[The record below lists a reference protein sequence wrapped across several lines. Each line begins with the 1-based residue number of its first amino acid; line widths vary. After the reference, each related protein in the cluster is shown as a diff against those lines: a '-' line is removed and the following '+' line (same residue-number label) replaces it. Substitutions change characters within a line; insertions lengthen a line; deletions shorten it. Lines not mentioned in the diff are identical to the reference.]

1 MNTSAQDAARD
12 EMREQLIALIYEKYL
27 YFRTYFGKEDQTALT
42 LKNLILDIRED
53 QAKEIESQNEQMF
66 SY

>member
-12 EMREQLIALIYEKYL
+12 EMREQLVALIYHKYV
-27 YFRTYFGKEDQTALT
+27 YFRTFFGKEDQTALT
-42 LKNLILDIRED
+42 LKGLILDIRED
-53 QAKEIESQNEQMF
+53 QAKEQESKNEQMF

>member
-12 EMREQLIALIYEKYL
+12 EIREQLVALIYDRYV
-27 YFRTYFGKEDQTALT
+27 YFRTFFGREDQTSLAL
-42 LKNLILDIRED
+42 KALILDIRED
-53 QAKEIESQNEQMF
+53 QAKEQEAKNEQMF

>member
-12 EMREQLIALIYEKYL
+12 EMREQLIALIYEKYV
-27 YFRTYFGKEDQTALT
+27 YFRTFFGKEDQTALA
-42 LKNLILDIRED
+42 LKGLILDIRED
-53 QAKEIESQNEQMF
+53 QAKEIESKNEQMF